1 MLQNLIVTRREGETI
16 VFEEDGKIKAIIRL
30 TVIRRGKSRVS
41 IRAPSSIVI
50 SRGELRPELEPKGG

>member
-1 MLQNLIVTRREGETI
+1 MLQHLVVTRREGETI

-30 TVIRRGKSRVS
+30 TDIRRGKSRVS

-50 SRGELRPELEPKGG
+50 SRGELRPELEPQGG